1 MKGRVNSLEYSQ
13 LAGLVIVDTCVFGV
27 SLLTSTPI
35 PSELEKKN
43 AKASIP
49 ILKDQET
56 MGHWASKQIAGN
68 ALRPYQAQNNAASLD
83 GLTGLRTA
91 RNDNGEILLLT
102 EAKATYRQVTG
113 NREAL
118 LWGMVLG
125 MIITLLVLTAPIGE

>member
-1 MKGRVNSLEYSQ
+1 
-13 LAGLVIVDTCVFGV
+13 
-27 SLLTSTPI
+27 
-35 PSELEKKN
+35 
-43 AKASIP
+43 
-49 ILKDQET
+49 